1 MHGND
6 RSILAIAMTG
16 HGMVHAFEM
25 SIPVFL
31 TYWMAAFEVGT
42 GTMGTVVAVGYAL
55 FGIGALPGGIA
66 ADVYGSKRLVMACLL
81 GMGLA
86 FLLLGFGGIVGL
98 TAALL
103 LWGAAASLYHPSG
116 LRLISTGI
124 EERGSA
130 FAVHGMAGNLGIT
143 LGPLVAVL
151 LLLVLPWRAV
161 AAAFAIPAIL
171 AAIAV
176 AFVDVDETA
185 AVAGT
190 DGAEADGGEP
200 AGSDSS
206 APGSAG
212 SESEDP
218 GSGDPESAAP
228 GTGDPPSIREII
240 ADTRLLFAGAFVLVF
255 AIVILQGFFYRGI
268 LTFLPEVLSDSPVLE
283 PVVLLDR
290 EVAPARYVY
299 VALLCV
305 GMGGQYLGGTLSDR
319 YPPERVAIGA
329 FLLLAVLSLAF
340 VPAATVGVAALVGVS
355 LLIGFVLFGEQPLM
369 QAVVAEYTGSGDR
382 GLAYGYMYLGTFG
395 VGSIGAA
402 VSGAVLAYTTQQA
415 LFVVLA
421 LVPTAAAIASAVLY
435 RRGRG

>member
-1 MHGND
+1 MHDND

-31 TYWMAAFEVGT
+31 TYWMAAFDVGT
-42 GTMGTVVAVGYAL
+42 GTMGTIVAVGYAL

-66 ADVYGSKRLVMACLL
+66 ADVYGSKRLVMTCLI

-98 TAALL
+98 TVALL

-130 FAVHGMAGNLGIT
+130 FAFHGMAGNLGIT

-185 AVAGT
+185 AAAGA
-190 DGAEADGGEP
+190 DGTSTDGGE
-200 AGSDSS
+200 AADSDHGG
-206 APGSAG
+206 P
-212 SESEDP
+212 ET
-218 GSGDPESAAP
+218 GDP
-228 GTGDPPSIREII
+228 GTGDPPSVREVL

-268 LTFLPEVLSDSPVLE
+268 LTFLPEVLSDSAVLE
-283 PVVLLDR
+283 PVVILDR

-319 YPPERVAIGA
+319 YPPEQVAIGA

-340 VPAATVGVAALVGVS
+340 VPAAAFGVAALVGVS

-395 VGSIGAA
+395 IGSLGAA

-421 LVPTAAAIASAVLY
+421 LVPTAAAVASAALY